1 MMHNGLSGTVDRRHC
16 ERRRSGW
23 VLTAYIQAAMR
34 RAQYELLADGEG
46 FYGHI
51 PELQGVW
58 ANAETLEATREEL
71 QEVLEDWLMLGLARH
86 DPIPPLDGIELI
98 VRVVA

>member
-1 MMHNGLSGTVDRRHC
+1 M
-16 ERRRSGW
+16 
-23 VLTAYIQAAMR
+23 LTAYIQAAMR

-58 ANAETLEATREEL
+58 ANAGTLEATREEL
-71 QEVLEDWLMLGLARH
+71 QEVLEDWLMLRLSKH
-86 DPIPPLDGIELI
+86 SSIPPIDGIS
-98 VRVVA
+98 VTVSGPA